1 MVCSISLSVHEDN
14 DKERA
19 LILYPQGNPEAKPIS
34 VMFDFPE
41 HDMMSEEAMVSMME
55 SMAHTMAEKYRQH
68 LKQEKKAANKE
79 IARQVVGDFFK
90 RARQN

>member
-19 LILYPQGNPEAKPIS
+19 LMLYPQGNPQARPIS
-34 VMFDFPE
+34 VIVDFPE

-55 SMAHTMAEKYRQH
+55 SMAHTMAEEYRQH
-68 LKQEKKAANKE
+68 LKQKTASNEE

-90 RARQN
+90 RARQG